1 LEKTINGRQ
10 PGKKQTDKETTLE
23 KTINGRQPGKKQTD
37 KETTLEKIING
48 RQPDKKQTDKET
60 TLEKTQEITPRRTGN
75 KCESIERQTR
85 TRRKNWAKT
94 RNYPKTNGEQRLVC
108 RKAYELLLKEYC
120 MNSDN
125 LGNSDRAGGCPW
137 ELRQVSFPKL

>member
-1 LEKTINGRQ
+1 LEGDNPVKN
-10 PGKKQTDKETTLE
+10 
-23 KTINGRQPGKKQTD
+23 
-37 KETTLEKIING
+37 
-48 RQPDKKQTDKET
+48 
-60 TLEKTQEITPRRTGN
+60 
-75 KCESIERQTR
+75 RQTR
-85 TRRKNWAKT
+85 RQPWKKQLTGDNPVKNRQIRRQPWKKQLTGDNPVKNRQTRRKTWAKT

-137 ELRQVSFPKL
+137 ELRQVSLPKL